1 MSSGTI
7 NFECSKCHHRSII
20 QANLVPGT
28 PLQQGAIPYPI
39 STDIFTCPNCNT
51 DNNLKNLRLQIKEV
65 WKEGSWLGMNR
76 KSDYSIIFNEIEEQ
90 LRSFNIEE
98 DLAETMIEVQRLRD
112 IVQEMETKQEPLTYT
127 RT

>member
-1 MSSGTI
+1 
-7 NFECSKCHHRSII
+7 
-20 QANLVPGT
+20 
-28 PLQQGAIPYPI
+28 
-39 STDIFTCPNCNT
+39 
-51 DNNLKNLRLQIKEV
+51 
-65 WKEGSWLGMNR
+65 MNR

-112 IVQEMETKQEPLTYT
+112 IVEEMEMKQEPLTYT